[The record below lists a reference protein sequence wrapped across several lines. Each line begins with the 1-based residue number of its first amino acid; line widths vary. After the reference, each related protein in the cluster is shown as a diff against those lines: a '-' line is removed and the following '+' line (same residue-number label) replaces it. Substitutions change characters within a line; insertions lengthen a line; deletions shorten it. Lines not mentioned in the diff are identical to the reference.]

1 MFSISI
7 KNVSKCYRIYSSK
20 FSFISSILLPKKF
33 STIYAD
39 HYAISKI
46 SLEIP
51 KGQCVGL
58 IGRNGSGKSTLL
70 RLIAGIVS
78 PSHGQIKVDGRISM
92 VLDVAS
98 GLHPRLTGYQNIF
111 FKGAIHGLRKAQV
124 EKRLKEIIDFSGLD
138 RYIGYPISTYSSGMI
153 IRLGFSIAMHMEFD
167 ILLLD
172 EILAVGDV
180 VFQRQC
186 LAKIREFLNQ
196 KKTILLATHN
206 LGDVSAICHR
216 VILLTNGGVQYD
228 GDTESV
234 LKEYWT
240 ICEQQQNKIPRH
252 LHPLNPE
259 NIYGTDTGEVKICN
273 VRILDETGKDCKTF
287 WTGDYMAVSIQFKTN
302 RPIVNPLFRV
312 QFFRNEG
319 LFIHGTNTSRVGVN
333 LGELRGT
340 GEVMLEY
347 ERLNFLE
354 GDYYMSVG
362 VWPDEYRSLITD
374 IAFDCHQ
381 WAYVIKIKSRR
392 ADGGGLVSNRAR
404 WTLIENNG
412 KKLPKDQ
419 LKLQIIDRD

>member
-1 MFSISI
+1 
-7 KNVSKCYRIYSSK
+7 
-20 FSFISSILLPKKF
+20 
-33 STIYAD
+33 
-39 HYAISKI
+39 
-46 SLEIP
+46 
-51 KGQCVGL
+51 
-58 IGRNGSGKSTLL
+58 
-70 RLIAGIVS
+70 
-78 PSHGQIKVDGRISM
+78 M

-124 EKRLKEIIDFSGLD
+124 EKRLNDIIDFSGLD
-138 RYIGYPISTYSSGMI
+138 RYIAYPISTYSSGMI

-186 LAKIREFLNQ
+186 LAKIRKFLNQ

-216 VILLTNGGVQYD
+216 VILLTNGRIQFD

-240 ICEQQQNKIPRH
+240 ICERQQNKIPRH

-259 NIYGTDTGEVKICN
+259 NIYGKDTGEVQICN
-273 VRILDETGKDCKTF
+273 VRILDKTGKDCKTF
-287 WTGDYMAVSIQFKTN
+287 WTGDYMAVSIQFKTSQ
-302 RPIVNPLFRV
+302 PVVNPLFRV

-319 LFIHGTNTSRVGVN
+319 LFIHGTNTARVGVN

-340 GEVMLEY
+340 GEVMVEY

-362 VWPDEYRSLITD
+362 VWPDEYRSFITD

-381 WAYVIKIKSRR
+381 WAYVITMKSRR
-392 ADGGGLVSNRAR
+392 SDGGGIVSNRAH

-412 KKLPKDQ
+412 KNRKGF
-419 LKLQIIDRD
+419 INIANH